1 MKLGSERI
9 QGGIKTEEEQS
20 EEKKTLLTQTVQRQ
34 KYTDLCMGIYNDTV
48 FSNNCFQTLSVFHVN
63 EGKSELFKELLEEMC
78 RVRQR

>member
-34 KYTDLCMGIYNDTV
+34 KQTCAWAYIMTLF

-63 EGKSELFKELLEEMC
+63 EGKSELFKELLEGMC

>member
-34 KYTDLCMGIYNDTV
+34 K
-48 FSNNCFQTLSVFHVN
+48 
-63 EGKSELFKELLEEMC
+63 
-78 RVRQR
+78 